1 MKRTTTA
8 IACSAAALA
17 LGLSGCGASF
27 EGSGSKDAASAEQLA
42 LRTDDP
48 WAAEVAA
55 DAGARAQGDYARRGV
70 CRAWA
75 RYGGRHHGDAA
86 SG

>member
-42 LRTDDP
+42 LTPTIPGQPRLRPMRGRGPKATTP
-48 WAAEVAA
+48 TGCMSGTGAAW
-55 DAGARAQGDYARRGV
+55 RAPSR
-70 CRAWA
+70 
-75 RYGGRHHGDAA
+75 
-86 SG
+86 

>member
-48 WAAEVAA
+48 WLRPMRGRGPKATTPTGCMSGTGAAW
-55 DAGARAQGDYARRGV
+55 RAPSR
-70 CRAWA
+70 
-75 RYGGRHHGDAA
+75 
-86 SG
+86 

>member
-27 EGSGSKDAASAEQLA
+27 EDPGRRTPPRRSSWLCAPMTLGSRGCGRCGGAGPRR
-42 LRTDDP
+42 LR
-48 WAAEVAA
+48 
-55 DAGARAQGDYARRGV
+55 RRGV
-70 CRAWA
+70 CRARA
-75 RYGGRHHGDAA
+75 RHGGRHYGDAA